1 MFMPPSASEASAK
14 RSEFEVY
21 ANVIRAL
28 MLRDMRTRFG
38 GSYWGYV
45 VVLLWPV
52 VHIFVMVGIMVFRGI
67 PSPMGNDAVL
77 FVATG
82 AVPVLVFQYTSRE
95 AMKAMLVNRPLMYY
109 PQVKAF
115 DIMVARFL
123 VETIKGF
130 QGLIIIILILLSMG
144 IDPTPAVP
152 ALAIS
157 GYLMALLLGLGLGAI
172 NMAIMTV
179 FPGWL
184 WGYIVITVFLYM
196 TSGVFFL
203 PSFLPEEIYSLMKWS
218 PIVQIVEWVRIAYN
232 PQLGLTVDYTYVLG
246 WAFGSVSLGLLME
259 RVMLRR
265 FV

>member
-1 MFMPPSASEASAK
+1 MLPPTAEAPVR

-38 GSYWGYV
+38 GSYWGYLV
-45 VVLLWPV
+45 VVLWPV
-52 VHIFVMVGIMVFRGI
+52 VHIFVMVVIMVFRGV
-67 PSPMGNDAVL
+67 PSPMGNDPII

-82 AVPVLVFQYTSRE
+82 AVPALVFQYTSRE
-95 AMKAMLVNRPLMYY
+95 AMKALLVNRPLMYY

-130 QGLIIIILILLSMG
+130 QGLLIIIGILVAMG
-144 IDPTPAVP
+144 VDPMPVDPAMAV
-152 ALAIS
+152 S
-157 GYLMALLLGLGLGAI
+157 GYLMALILGLGMGAI
-172 NMAIMTV
+172 NMGIMSV

-184 WGYIVITVFLYM
+184 WGYIVLTILVYM
-196 TSGVFFL
+196 TSGIFFL
-203 PSFLPEEIYSLMKWS
+203 PSMLPSELYDVMKWN
-218 PIVQIVEWVRIAYN
+218 PVVQIIEWVRLAYN
-232 PQLGLTVDYTYVLG
+232 PQLGVGVDYTYVLG
-246 WAFGSVSLGLLME
+246 WCFGSVSLGLIME
-259 RVMLRR
+259 RLVLRR

>member
-1 MFMPPSASEASAK
+1 MSPPASEVSAK

-45 VVLLWPV
+45 VVVLWPV
-52 VHIFVMVGIMVFRGI
+52 AHIFLMVGIMIFRGI
-67 PSPMGNDAVL
+67 PSPMGNDAIL

-115 DIMVARFL
+115 DIMAARFI

-130 QGLIIIILILLSMG
+130 QGLIIVFAILLALGSSPSPD
-144 IDPTPAVP
+144 DPAM
-152 ALAIS
+152 AIG
-157 GYLMALLLGLGLGAI
+157 GYTMALLLGLGMGAI

-184 WGYIVITVFLYM
+184 WGYIIITILLYM

-203 PSFLPEEIYSLMKWS
+203 PNMLPDELYSIMKWS
-218 PIVQIVEWVRIAYN
+218 PIVQIVEWVRLAYN
-232 PQLGLTVDYTYVLG
+232 PQLGVTVDYTYVMG
-246 WAFGSVSLGLLME
+246 WCFGTIWLGLVME
-259 RVMLRR
+259 RFVLRR
-265 FV
+265 FA